1 VDGYAGD
8 GCEQGRNLYTDKTD
22 VNGWTRNSIDI
33 MKKSVRSVFISVI
46 RVAMK
51 GIRAFLPAQCHPPL
65 FALVP
70 IFYRLI
76 AGPSAF
82 DSQIFECYKSI
93 NKPAAFRFPGG
104 SGFFIYHGQADQTR
118 RPG

>member
-22 VNGWTRNSIDI
+22 VNGWTRNLIDL

-51 GIRAFLPAQCHPPL
+51 GIRALLPAQCHPPL
-65 FALVP
+65 FALVLS
-70 IFYRLI
+70 FYPLI
-76 AGPSAF
+76 AGQAAF
-82 DSQIFECYKSI
+82 DS
-93 NKPAAFRFPGG
+93 
-104 SGFFIYHGQADQTR
+104 
-118 RPG
+118 